1 MPSSFWRLLFQSNVF
16 ALQCNQTD
24 SLGGRNPIW
33 GGWHKKLKTTRERLQ
48 QCVCT
53 RSGQRNKVALNCSS
67 FIQSRPHSFDSPL
80 VVRTIAVYIISLL
93 SLSQVEPT
101 WLLLLVHLL
110 FVFKVWPNKHQWTL
124 KKKNWSRSES
134 TFPEYFDTD
143 FQIEFHLLSKLRNC
157 SLRSSSFTSTF
168 LMPYMS
174 VTSIILDL
182 VYDSY
187 SFKES
192 RNIVGL

>member
-1 MPSSFWRLLFQSNVF
+1 MQPNWLPGGKKSH
-16 ALQCNQTD
+16 
-24 SLGGRNPIW
+24 LGGLTQKVENNQGTIATMCLHKIW
-33 GGWHKKLKTTRERLQ
+33 TKKQ
-48 QCVCT
+48 
-53 RSGQRNKVALNCSS
+53 SS
-67 FIQSRPHSFDSPL
+67 AELFLIHPSRPHSFDSPL